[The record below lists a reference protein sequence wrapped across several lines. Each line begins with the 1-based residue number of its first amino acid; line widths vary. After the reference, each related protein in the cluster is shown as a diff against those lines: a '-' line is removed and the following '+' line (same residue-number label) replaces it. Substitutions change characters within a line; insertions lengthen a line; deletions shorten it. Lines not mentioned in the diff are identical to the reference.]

1 VTSRNVSLVHQ
12 YLEAVSSFAPF
23 ETVRAFFASDI
34 LIEEHPNLIA
44 PRGRIRRA
52 ADLPAA
58 YELGCQI
65 LKSQSYRVKH
75 IIEAGDELAVQLEWT
90 GILAVPVMN
99 LPAESEMKAFVAM
112 FLTSAKAKSPFSEIT
127 TVTRLSIRHPHP
139 HKAPLSR
146 SLLPFRAFH
155 HLSNG
160 QRPALATGRRQFPGS
175 FQSCK
180 TTPATATTSP
190 LQPLPSPCPRDP
202 SVSTAPAA
210 STGPVRRQPHVV
222 PFRSDPEPPR

>member
-160 QRPALATGRRQFPGS
+160 QLPFTDGVPPSLPAAANFQDRSSRVRRRRRQQPRHPFS
-175 FQSCK
+175 HFHRRAR
-180 TTPATATTSP
+180 ATHRYRRRQP
-190 LQPLPSPCPRDP
+190 LQPVRFAGSPM
-202 SVSTAPAA
+202 
-210 STGPVRRQPHVV
+210 
-222 PFRSDPEPPR
+222 